1 MITAREL
8 STAFR
13 SLYGSEPKLYRAPG
27 RVNLIGEHTD
37 YNDGFVMPAAVDFS
51 TWAAISPRN
60 DRLVS
65 VFSENF
71 RDQFKF
77 SLDDPAPQARGN
89 WSDYVRG
96 VAVTMEQS
104 GSRLGGAERL
114 LRGDVPIGS
123 GLSSSAS
130 VEVATGLALLGNSG
144 VAVERAELA
153 RLCQRAEN
161 EFVGMRCGIMDQF
174 ISCLGQRGKAMLLD
188 CRSLNHDLLSLSDE
202 VRLVICN
209 TMVKHELAAG
219 EYNSRRAECEAG
231 ISHLVRALPGVRA
244 LRDVT
249 EAELESHKDRMSEVV
264 YRRCRHVVTENNR
277 VLEGKKALE
286 TDNLPEF
293 GRLMNESH
301 QSLRDDYEVSCAELD
316 TMVRLAQQMPS
327 VYGARMTGAGFGG
340 CTINLVFARAAEEF
354 KRRISRA
361 YQAATGINAEVYI
374 CRAAAGAQEVIEDL
388 SE

>member
-13 SLYGSEPKLYRAPG
+13 NLYGGEPKIYRAPG

-51 TWAAISPRN
+51 TWAAVSPRN
-60 DRLVS
+60 DRFVS

-71 RDQFKF
+71 GEQFKF
-77 SLDDPAPQARGN
+77 SLDDPAPQARRH

-96 VAVTMEQS
+96 VAVTLEQS
-104 GSRLGGAERL
+104 GYRLGGAELL

-144 VAVERAELA
+144 VAVEREELA

-174 ISCLGQRGKAMLLD
+174 VSCLAQGGKALLLD
-188 CRSLNHDLLSLSDE
+188 CRSLAHDLLSLPNE

-209 TMVKHELAAG
+209 TMVKHELATG
-219 EYNSRRAECEAG
+219 EYNRRRAECEAG
-231 ISHLVRALPGVRA
+231 VSHLVSALPRVHA

-249 EAELESHKDRMSEVV
+249 EAELESHKDGMSEVV

-277 VLEGKKALE
+277 VLEAKKALE
-286 TDNLPEF
+286 ADNLPEF

-301 QSLRDDYEVSCAELD
+301 RSLRDDYEVSCQELD
-316 TMVRLAQQMPS
+316 IMVGLAQEMPS

-340 CTINLVFARAAEEF
+340 CTIALVFARGAEEF
-354 KRRISRA
+354 KRRIARA
-361 YQAATGINAEVYI
+361 YQTATGITAEVYI
-374 CRAAAGAQEVIEDL
+374 CRAAAGAQEVTEDL
-388 SE
+388 

>member
-13 SLYGSEPKLYRAPG
+13 NLYGSEPKIYRAPG

-37 YNDGFVMPAAVDFS
+37 YNDGFVMPAAIDFS

-71 RDQFKF
+71 REQFKF
-77 SLDDPAPQARGN
+77 SLDDSAPQARGQ

-96 VAVTMEQS
+96 VAVTLEQS
-104 GSRLGGAERL
+104 GYRLRGAELL

-174 ISCLGQRGKAMLLD
+174 VSCLGQRGKALLLD
-188 CRSLNHDLLSLSDE
+188 CRSLAHDLLSLPDE

-231 ISHLVRALPGVRA
+231 VSHLVSVLPRVHA

-249 EAELESHKDRMSEVV
+249 EAELESHKDGMSEVV

-277 VLEGKKALE
+277 VLEGKKTLE

-301 QSLRDDYEVSCAELD
+301 QSLRDDYEVSCPELD
-316 TMVRLAQQMPS
+316 IMVGLAQEMPS

-340 CTINLVFARAAEEF
+340 CTIALVFARGAEEF
-354 KRRISRA
+354 KRRIARA
-361 YQAATGINAEVYI
+361 YQATTGITAEVYI
-374 CRAAAGAQEVIEDL
+374 CRAAAGAQEVTEDL
-388 SE
+388 

>member
-13 SLYGSEPKLYRAPG
+13 NLYGGEPKIYRAPG

-51 TWAAISPRN
+51 TWAAVSLRN
-60 DRLVS
+60 DRFVS

-71 RDQFKF
+71 GEQFKF
-77 SLDDPAPQARGN
+77 SLDDPAPQARRH

-96 VAVTMEQS
+96 VAVTLEQS
-104 GSRLGGAERL
+104 GYRLGGAELL

-144 VAVERAELA
+144 VSVEREELA

-174 ISCLGQRGKAMLLD
+174 VSCLAQGGKALLLD
-188 CRSLNHDLLSLSDE
+188 CRSLAHDLLSLPNE

-209 TMVKHELAAG
+209 TMVKHELATG
-219 EYNSRRAECEAG
+219 EYNRRRAECEAG
-231 ISHLVRALPGVRA
+231 VSHLVSALPRVHA

-249 EAELESHKDRMSEVV
+249 EAELESHKDGMSEVV

-277 VLEGKKALE
+277 VLEAKKALE
-286 TDNLPEF
+286 ADNLPEF

-301 QSLRDDYEVSCAELD
+301 RSLRDDYEVSCQELD
-316 TMVRLAQQMPS
+316 IMVGLAQEMPS

-340 CTINLVFARAAEEF
+340 CTIALVFARGAEEF
-354 KRRISRA
+354 KRRIARA
-361 YQAATGINAEVYI
+361 YQTATGITAEVYI
-374 CRAAAGAQEVIEDL
+374 CRAAAGAQEVTEDL
-388 SE
+388 

>member
-1 MITAREL
+1 VITAREL

-13 SLYGSEPKLYRAPG
+13 NLYGGEPKIYRAPG

-51 TWAAISPRN
+51 TWAAVSPRN
-60 DRLVS
+60 DRFVS

-71 RDQFKF
+71 GEQFKF
-77 SLDDPAPQARGN
+77 SLDDPAPQARRH

-96 VAVTMEQS
+96 VAVTLEQS
-104 GSRLGGAERL
+104 GYRLGGAELL

-144 VAVERAELA
+144 VSVEREELA

-174 ISCLGQRGKAMLLD
+174 VSCLAQRGKALLLD
-188 CRSLNHDLLSLSDE
+188 CRSLAHDLLSLPDE

-209 TMVKHELAAG
+209 TMVKHELATG
-219 EYNSRRAECEAG
+219 EYNRRRAECEAG
-231 ISHLVRALPGVRA
+231 VSHLVSALPRVHA

-249 EAELESHKDRMSEVV
+249 EAELESHKDGMSEVV

-277 VLEGKKALE
+277 VLEAKKALE
-286 TDNLPEF
+286 ADNLPEF

-301 QSLRDDYEVSCAELD
+301 RSLRDDYEVSCQELD
-316 TMVRLAQQMPS
+316 IMVGLAQEMPS

-354 KRRISRA
+354 KRRIARA
-361 YQAATGINAEVYI
+361 YQAATGITAEVYI
-374 CRAAAGAQEVIEDL
+374 CRAAAGAQEVTEDL
-388 SE
+388 

>member
-1 MITAREL
+1 VITAREL

-13 SLYGSEPKLYRAPG
+13 NLYGGEPKIYRAPG

-51 TWAAISPRN
+51 TWAAVSPRN
-60 DRLVS
+60 DRFVS

-71 RDQFKF
+71 GEQFKF
-77 SLDDPAPQARGN
+77 SLDDPAPQARRH

-96 VAVTMEQS
+96 VAVTLEQS
-104 GSRLGGAERL
+104 GYRLGGAELL

-144 VAVERAELA
+144 VSVEREELA

-174 ISCLGQRGKAMLLD
+174 VSCLAQGGKALLLD
-188 CRSLNHDLLSLSDE
+188 CRSLAHDLLSLPNE

-209 TMVKHELAAG
+209 TMVKHELATG
-219 EYNSRRAECEAG
+219 EYNRRRAECEAG
-231 ISHLVRALPGVRA
+231 VSHLVSALPRVHA

-249 EAELESHKDRMSEVV
+249 EAELESHKDGMSEVV

-277 VLEGKKALE
+277 VLEAKKALE
-286 TDNLPEF
+286 ADNLPEF

-301 QSLRDDYEVSCAELD
+301 RSLRDDYEVSCQELD
-316 TMVRLAQQMPS
+316 IMVGLAQEMPS

-340 CTINLVFARAAEEF
+340 CTIALVFARGAEEF
-354 KRRISRA
+354 KRRIARA
-361 YQAATGINAEVYI
+361 YQTATGITAEVYI
-374 CRAAAGAQEVIEDL
+374 CRAAAGAQEVTEDL
-388 SE
+388 